1 MQRIPGERAARIDTF
16 LKRSTGAHTDVH
28 RRALP
33 DHFATWKPVC
43 IHFNRGWR
51 NGVFVRLF
59 NAMVAKA
66 EIENIP
72 PWDTPEGWYVVTR
85 WLHNGSMQE
94 EETQTTQH
102 RCYHEGL
109 CPLLKHLE

>member
-1 MQRIPGERAARIDTF
+1 MELYPTHGLIHSTWRIGLNEF
-16 LKRSTGAHTDVH
+16 GH
-28 RRALP
+28 ALY
-33 DHFATWKPVC
+33 
-43 IHFNRGWR
+43 GWR
-51 NGVFVRLF
+51 GMTL
-59 NAMVAKA
+59 MLLSE